1 MTVNEVDPIHRRI
14 VLSVHNIPA
23 DQPPKPEP
31 KPEGAEPEV
40 EAAVAEEAD
49 EE

>member
-1 MTVNEVDPIHRRI
+1 
-14 VLSVHNIPA
+14 VHNIPA

-40 EAAVAEEAD
+40 AAAAEEPAD